1 MNKLKY
7 APPNFTYGKDA
18 LDYISMSK
26 QTLSPPKKD
35 TATSAQEMAD
45 KQRNE

>member
-1 MNKLKY
+1 MKKFKY
-7 APPNFTYGKDA
+7 APPNFTYGKDS

-26 QTLSPPKKD
+26 QTLSPPKKG
-35 TATSAQEMAD
+35 TASSAQEMAK